1 MTQIAVHAA
10 GGPSA
15 AAVRYIE
22 AGRYEHLSPKT
33 IKSLETALGWAPGS
47 VQEVLLGNEPTILAS
62 PEHDPLVK
70 TLADL
75 RTQLANA
82 ERLIAERAPID
93 NPVVSMRIDPEVWEQ
108 AKRTAAI
115 EKRTVNEV
123 IADALTLYTEVMGD
137 EAE

>member
-33 IKSLETALGWAPGS
+33 IKALEGALGWAPGS
-47 VQEVLLGNEPTILAS
+47 VQEVLLGNEPTILDR
-62 PEHDPLVK
+62 PESDPLAKV
-70 TLADL
+70 LVDL
-75 RTQLANA
+75 RAQLGQA
-82 ERLIAERAPID
+82 ERLLAERTVVD
-93 NPVVSMRIDPEVWEQ
+93 NPVVSMRLDPDVWNR
-108 AKRTAAI
+108 AKVTAGR

-123 IADALTLYTEVMGD
+123 IADALTLYSEVMGD
-137 EAE
+137 ESE